1 MGLTAADLKALSQ
14 DYLDLAQALLA
25 YRTSYPISDQTQR
38 NNFNDVFSQV
48 VVTADNLEN
57 QAVTAALANISTSAQ
72 SLGVGVQSA
81 AAAVKRIAEVTGVIK
96 VVTAAVGLGTAILN
110 PTPAGVAS
118 ALSNLVQAIHPEA
131 ASGGSIGGAGS
142 PTAGS

>member
-1 MGLTAADLKALSQ
+1 MGLTAADLKDLAH
-14 DYLDLAQALLA
+14 DYLDVAQALVD
-25 YRTSYPISDQTQR
+25 YRNRFPISDPTQR
-38 NNFNDVFSQV
+38 KDFNAAFNQI

-57 QAVTAALANISTSAQ
+57 QAVSAALAGISTSAQ
-72 SLGVGVQSA
+72 SLRVGVQSA
-81 AAAVKRIAEVTGVIK
+81 AAAVKTIAEVSSVIK

-131 ASGGSIGGAGS
+131 VGPHGTDPG
-142 PTAGS
+142 P